1 MLLHVVHETRYD
13 YTPQVKTAQ
22 HVAHLRPAHDRQQSV
37 LAHRLDIAPQP
48 AQRKDFAD
56 VFGNTRTFFS
66 LQAVHE
72 SLRVVADSLV
82 STRARAQPRD
92 SMPWEEA
99 RERMRYHRAA
109 HYDAAAEFMFASPYV
124 PRDEAF
130 VAYARSSF
138 AGGRPLAQAAR
149 ALMTRIHDDFIYETA
164 ATDAG
169 TPALEALALRKG
181 VCQDF
186 AHVML
191 ACLRSLGLPAR
202 YVSGYL
208 LTAPAPGQPRLV
220 GGDASHAW
228 VSVYLPDAD
237 GPGQWLELDPTND
250 RAPGEDYVVLATGR
264 DYSDVSPLRG
274 VIQGGAQHTLRVAVT
289 VAPVEGSVES
299 ADTSPH
305 PRSVP

>member
-1 MLLHVVHETRYD
+1 MLLRVVHETRYD

-37 LAHRLDIAPQP
+37 LAHRLDIAPAP
-48 AQRKDFAD
+48 AQRKDSTD

-82 STRARAQPRD
+82 ATRPRAQPGD

-138 AGGRPLAQAAR
+138 AAGRPLAQAAR

-208 LTAPAPGQPRLV
+208 FDPSKPPDAIL
-220 GGDASHAW
+220 ASHAW
-228 VSVYLPDAD
+228 AEVFLD
-237 GPGQWLELDPTND
+237 GRGWLGLDPTHD
-250 RAPGEDYVVLATGR
+250 RPISTLYTRTAIGR
-264 DYSDVSPLRG
+264 DYADAAPVRG
-274 VIQGGAQHTLRVAVT
+274 VYQGGAQETLEVRVRMRAV
-289 VAPVEGSVES
+289 GM
-299 ADTSPH
+299 
-305 PRSVP
+305 